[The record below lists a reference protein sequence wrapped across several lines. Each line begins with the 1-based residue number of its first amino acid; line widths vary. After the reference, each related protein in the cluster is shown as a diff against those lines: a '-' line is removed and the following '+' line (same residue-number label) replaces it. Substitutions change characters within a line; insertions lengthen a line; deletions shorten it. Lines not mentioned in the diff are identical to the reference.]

1 MDGDRKEAQIIGSTR
16 QLVADLATLVRHE
29 LDEATWELAGKIKA
43 AGVGAGMVGASAFAG
58 MMSIVCLSAL
68 VAVLLSEVIP
78 PWAAVLTISVAWVI
92 ATLSLVWLGKKKVE
106 SAAPFLPERTIEHLK
121 EDFASARERREQP
134 PH

>member
-1 MDGDRKEAQIIGSTR
+1 MDGDRNEAQIIGSTR
-16 QLVADLATLVRHE
+16 QLVADLATLVQHE
-29 LDEATWELAGKIKA
+29 FDEATWELAGKIKA
-43 AGVGAGMVGASAFAG
+43 AGVGAGMVSASAFAG

-92 ATLSLVWLGKKKVE
+92 ATLSLAWLGKKKVQ

-121 EDFASARERREQP
+121 EDFASARERPEQP